1 MQQIRESHHI
11 NFEEVSK
18 QVHHLRDVILWDI
31 QSGFETQCQCYDL
44 DETSFFNH
52 LMFTKFWFIRI
63 SSVNKKRFCLML
75 LEDDIP
81 CAWTLSL
88 LLKSIWN
95 CRPKDAVA
103 SQSEATVWTSYDQ
116 TPMDHNRT
124 AVPLEMLVE
133 VMEADRKFFRTLD
146 SSHKAEFMSELL
158 KIAGGPI
165 VWAVFHKAQTIF
177 DEYREDQLQ
186 NLQESAA
193 VIEVQ
198 ESSVKT
204 SMPMDDKSKKDPR
217 RKTSVSGGGDGG
229 FSFPAPKDAQ
239 RELEVCLAQWT
250 SIIKSVKDNQKLE
263 EVELI
268 FNDGTKKRIWKINRP
283 KPEVIETVDYLQLLP
298 QAVAKR
304 ILNFVP
310 RAQLADCAR
319 VNRYWAYLVD
329 ELKSELAAR
338 LKIDLDIEK
347 LTEIMLRHDAIN
359 QSMDTFKTVTTASC
373 SALASRQCIKRQN
386 YPKQPS
392 QKSGATNMLKCVL
405 RDTKIK
411 LPPIRNLAEL
421 SERLDRRGAA
431 DDSLED
437 WCKAVL
443 AQYNPANDGVNLP
456 PIRKFSVDN
465 GIMDFEGITFPCPLM
480 SMNLT
485 LPLKPPLC
493 KDPTANTSS
502 YKKNKNSNINASKVN
517 FTKLYKWGC
526 KRYNLWSRDFS
537 SLYTASK
544 IASYKSPV

>member
-1 MQQIRESHHI
+1 M
-11 NFEEVSK
+11 
-18 QVHHLRDVILWDI
+18 
-31 QSGFETQCQCYDL
+31 QCQCYDL
-44 DETSFFNH
+44 DENSFLNH
-52 LMFTKFWFIRI
+52 LMFTKFWFIRV

-95 CRPKDAVA
+95 CRPKDAAA

-116 TPMDHNRT
+116 IPMDHNRT
-124 AVPLEMLVE
+124 AVPLEVLVE

-146 SSHKAEFMSELL
+146 SSHKAEFISELL

-177 DEYREDQLQ
+177 DEYREEQLQ
-186 NLQESAA
+186 NLLESAA
-193 VIEVQ
+193 VIEGQ
-198 ESSVKT
+198 ESRVKT
-204 SMPMDDKSKKDPR
+204 SMPMEDKGKKDQR
-217 RKTSVSGGGDGG
+217 RKTSASGGGDGG
-229 FSFPAPKDAQ
+229 FTFPAPKDAQ

-250 SIIKSVKDNQKLE
+250 SIIKSVKDSQKLE

-268 FNDGTKKRIWKINRP
+268 FSDGTKKRIWKINRP
-283 KPEVIETVDYLQLLP
+283 KPEVTETVDYLQLLP
-298 QAVAKR
+298 QAVVKR

-319 VNRYWAYLVD
+319 VNRYWAYLVE

-338 LKIDLDIEK
+338 YKINMDIEK
-347 LTEIMLRHDAIN
+347 LTEIMLRHDTIN
-359 QSMDTFKTVTTASC
+359 QSMDTFKTATTASC
-373 SALASRQCIKRQN
+373 SALASRQYIKRQN
-386 YPKQPS
+386 QNYSKQPS
-392 QKSGATNMLKCVL
+392 QKSGATNILKRVL

-431 DDSLED
+431 DDSLKD

-443 AQYNPANDGVNLP
+443 AQYNPANYGLNLP
-456 PIRKFSVDN
+456 PIRREISSADN
-465 GIMDFEGITFPCPLM
+465 GIMDFAAITFPCPLM
-480 SMNLT
+480 SMSLI

-493 KDPTANTSS
+493 KDPTATSS
-502 YKKNKNSNINASKVN
+502 YKKTKTSNINASKVN
-517 FTKLYKWGC
+517 FSTLDKKGC
-526 KRYNLWSRDFS
+526 RRYNLWSRDFS

-544 IASYKSPV
+544 IPSYKSPI

>member
-1 MQQIRESHHI
+1 MQS
-11 NFEEVSK
+11 
-18 QVHHLRDVILWDI
+18 
-31 QSGFETQCQCYDL
+31 QCYDL

-52 LMFTKFWFIRI
+52 MMFTKFWFIRV

-165 VWAVFHKAQTIF
+165 VWAVFDKAQAIF
-177 DEYREDQLQ
+177 DEYREEQLQ

-193 VIEVQ
+193 VIEGQ
-198 ESSVKT
+198 ESTVKT
-204 SMPMDDKSKKDPR
+204 SMDDKL
-217 RKTSVSGGGDGG
+217 
-229 FSFPAPKDAQ
+229 
-239 RELEVCLAQWT
+239 ELCLAQWR
-250 SIIKSVKDNQKLE
+250 SIIKSMKDSQKLE

-268 FNDGTKKRIWKINRP
+268 FSDGTKKRIWKINRP
-283 KPEVIETVDYLQLLP
+283 KPEVTETVDYLQLLP

-304 ILNFVP
+304 ILYFVP
-310 RAQLADCAR
+310 QTQLADCAR

-329 ELKSELAAR
+329 DLKSELAAR
-338 LKIDLDIEK
+338 LKIDMDIEK
-347 LTEIMLRHDAIN
+347 LTEIMLRHDTMD
-359 QSMDTFKTVTTASC
+359 QSMGTFNTVTTASC
-373 SALASRQCIKRQN
+373 SALGFRQYVKRKN
-386 YPKQPS
+386 YSQQAS
-392 QKSGATNMLKCVL
+392 QKSGATNILKRVL

-421 SERLDRRGAA
+421 TERLDRRGAA
-431 DDSLED
+431 DDSLRD
-437 WCKAVL
+437 WCRAVL
-443 AQYNPANDGVNLP
+443 AQYPAKDGTNLP
-456 PIRKFSVDN
+456 PIEREWLPVDN
-465 GIMDFEGITFPCPLM
+465 GIMDFAGITFPCPLM
-480 SMNLT
+480 SMSLN
-485 LPLKPPLC
+485 LPLKPPLF
-493 KDPTANTSS
+493 KDPTATSS
-502 YKKNKNSNINASKVN
+502 NKRNRTSNINASKVN
-517 FTKLYKWGC
+517 FLKLDKKGC